1 MTNLAQF
8 LLIVVILTL
17 TFLIAIVAVQVFQ
30 ILHEAKLA
38 VKKFNQL
45 LENTHYLSN
54 AAAAPIQSMNQFFTQ
69 IKSLVKDTENEV
81 IGEASDRVMTS
92 EETTVS
98 TNPKPPTPS
107 RHVFHRAGQMLRP
120 RN

>member
-17 TFLIAIVAVQVFQ
+17 TFLIALVSIQVFQ

-38 VKKFNQL
+38 IKKFNQL
-45 LENTHYLSN
+45 LENTHYLAN

-69 IKSLVKDTENEV
+69 IKSLVKNTENEV
-81 IGEASDRVMTS
+81 LAETPDRVLTP
-92 EETTVS
+92 TTPES
-98 TNPKPPTPS
+98 STPS
-107 RHVFHRAGQMLRP
+107 KHFFHRAGQMLRP
-120 RN
+120 TRPS